1 LNFKGSVPDSKLD
14 GFRRQWQMMIAGV
27 NNAFRTPMTN
37 VDELQWINL
46 AMNNRDMEYGAWMD
60 WLIKVT
66 AAVYQFDPAE
76 INFSYGNA
84 GQDSQMFATPVE
96 QKLKNSKDRGLRP
109 LLDDFAHWFNVHLIW
124 QLDPRYKLVFVG
136 LDAKSADQAVDLS
149 QKKVRFLQTVDEIRA
164 EDDLPPLPD
173 GKGDVILDATWL
185 QFVQAKEAQD
195 QGGDPQ
201 GMLGDMGE
209 PPMGDDQ
216 APMPSNGDDSEPEDD
231 SDPDALMD
239 QVYGGNDDQEKSFS
253 SKDELRKSTRPT
265 VRRTVVT
272 YEVEL

>member
-1 LNFKGSVPDSKLD
+1 
-14 GFRRQWQMMIAGV
+14 MISGV

-76 INFSYGNA
+76 INFNYGNA
-84 GQDSQMFATPVE
+84 GQDSQMFATPVD

-109 LLDDFAHWFNVHLIW
+109 LLDDVAQWINVHLIW
-124 QLDPRYKLVFVG
+124 QLDPRYKLAFVG

-185 QFVQAKEAQD
+185 QFVQAKEAQG
-195 QGGDPQ
+195 QGGDMGQEGP
-201 GMLGDMGE
+201 MGE
-209 PPMGDDQ
+209 PPMGDGN
-216 APMPSNGDDSEPEDD
+216 AEMPMDGDDSQEEASPSEDD
-231 SDPDALMD
+231 QDEMIR
-239 QVYGGNDDQEKSFS
+239 QVYQSAEQEKSFHPR
-253 SKDELRKSTRPT
+253 DELRKSTRPT
-265 VRRTVVT
+265 VKRTVIT